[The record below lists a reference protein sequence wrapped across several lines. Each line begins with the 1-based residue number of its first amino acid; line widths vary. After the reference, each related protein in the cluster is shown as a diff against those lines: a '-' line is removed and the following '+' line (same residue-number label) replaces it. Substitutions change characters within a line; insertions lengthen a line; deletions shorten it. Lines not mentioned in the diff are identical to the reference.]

1 MPAPAE
7 GRPLSAGV
15 FEPFP
20 VPGGEIRF
28 LRFAHG
34 PSAMTST
41 RPYLI
46 RALYEWIEDNGLTPH
61 ILVDA
66 TAPGVSVP
74 KQHVREGQIVLN
86 INPAAVH
93 DLRLGND
100 WIEFS
105 ARFGGVARAIQI
117 PVTAV
122 LAIYARE
129 NGQGMAFGEEPSG
142 EEPPPPDKP
151 DQPDQPPRP
160 SRKPVLKIVK

>member
-1 MPAPAE
+1 
-7 GRPLSAGV
+7 
-15 FEPFP
+15 
-20 VPGGEIRF
+20 
-28 LRFAHG
+28 
-34 PSAMTST
+34 MTST

-93 DLRLGND
+93 GLRLGND

-129 NGQGMAFGEEPSG
+129 NGQGMAFGEEPGS
-142 EEPPPPDKP
+142 EEPPPPDQP

>member
-1 MPAPAE
+1 
-7 GRPLSAGV
+7 
-15 FEPFP
+15 
-20 VPGGEIRF
+20 
-28 LRFAHG
+28 
-34 PSAMTST
+34 MTST

-46 RALYEWIEDNGLTPH
+46 RALYEWMEDNGMTPH

-66 TAPGVSVP
+66 EAPGVTVP

-86 INPAAVH
+86 INPAAVR

-105 ARFGGVARAIQI
+105 ARFGGVARVIQI

-142 EEPPPPDKP
+142 EEPPPPDQP
-151 DQPDQPPRP
+151 DQPDQQPPRP

>member
-1 MPAPAE
+1 
-7 GRPLSAGV
+7 
-15 FEPFP
+15 
-20 VPGGEIRF
+20 
-28 LRFAHG
+28 
-34 PSAMTST
+34 MTST

-66 TAPGVSVP
+66 TAPGVIVP

-86 INPAAVH
+86 INPAAVR
-93 DLRLGND
+93 DLRLGNE

-105 ARFGGVARAIQI
+105 ARFGGVARTIQI

-129 NGQGMAFGEEPSG
+129 SGQGMAFGEEPSG
-142 EEPPPPDKP
+142 EEPPPPDKPDKP

>member
-1 MPAPAE
+1 
-7 GRPLSAGV
+7 
-15 FEPFP
+15 
-20 VPGGEIRF
+20 
-28 LRFAHG
+28 
-34 PSAMTST
+34 MTST

-46 RALYEWIEDNGLTPH
+46 RALYEWIEDNSLTPH

-66 TAPGVSVP
+66 EAPGVTVP
-74 KQHVREGQIVLN
+74 KQHIREGQIVLN
-86 INPAAVH
+86 INSSAVR

-129 NGQGMAFGEEPSG
+129 NGQGMAFGEEVG
-142 EEPPPPDKP
+142 GDEPPPPDKP
-151 DQPDQPPRP
+151 DKPDKPVRP
-160 SRKPVLKIVK
+160 DRKPVLKIVK

>member
-1 MPAPAE
+1 MSALAE

-15 FEPFP
+15 LEPFP
-20 VPGGEIRF
+20 VPSGEIRF

-93 DLRLGND
+93 GLRLGND

-129 NGQGMAFGEEPSG
+129 NGQGMAFGEEPGS
-142 EEPPPPDKP
+142 EEPPPPDQP

>member
-1 MPAPAE
+1 
-7 GRPLSAGV
+7 
-15 FEPFP
+15 
-20 VPGGEIRF
+20 
-28 LRFAHG
+28 
-34 PSAMTST
+34 MTST

-66 TAPGVSVP
+66 EAPGVTVP
-74 KQHVREGQIVLN
+74 KQHIREGQIVLN
-86 INPAAVH
+86 INPSAVR

-129 NGQGMAFGEEPSG
+129 NGQGMAFGEEKDG
-142 EEPPPPDKP
+142 DEPPPDAPPSDKPDKP
-151 DQPDQPPRP
+151 ARPD
-160 SRKPVLKIVK
+160 RKPALKIVK